1 MSLNNNPNNKNWWCF
16 NCKKWIDKK
25 LETTEFPIY
34 ANGTHVGSGYRCNHC
49 QRGDTGFFQTIN
61 ICTTCK
67 KIVRVIG
74 QCNSNDEHLEEELC
88 SHQNNENPNN
98 PNQPSNGNSNNFNW
112 TPLLITGLVF
122 AVIGIGVWLFMRSKH
137 KKNER

>member
-1 MSLNNNPNNKNWWCF
+1 MNKFYNPNNKNWWCF

-34 ANGTHVGSGYRCNHC
+34 ANRTHLGNGYRCNHC

-61 ICTTCK
+61 RCTTCG

-74 QCNSNDEHLEEELC
+74 QCNSNDKHIEEELC
-88 SHQNNENPNN
+88 IHQQKN
-98 PNQPSNGNSNNFNW
+98 NSNIQRD
-112 TPLLITGLVF
+112 TY
-122 AVIGIGVWLFMRSKH
+122 
-137 KKNER
+137 